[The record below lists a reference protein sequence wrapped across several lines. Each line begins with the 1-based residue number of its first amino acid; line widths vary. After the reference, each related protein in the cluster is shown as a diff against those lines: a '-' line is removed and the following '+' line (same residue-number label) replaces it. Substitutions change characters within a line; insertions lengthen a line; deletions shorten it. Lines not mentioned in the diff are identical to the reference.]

1 MSRLAASMHMS
12 TQAEYLSGVTI
23 LCASLLLRTVALV
36 SPVGIFRDVVGVFAV
51 LLLFAGVGVLAVG
64 FVHSILR
71 NRDRERPDVARPMSS
86 ATTLALGAVVGVALG
101 CTIGAVYDGA
111 LPVALGTAIGAG
123 VGVAAASRWRE
134 REHLPH

>member
-12 TQAEYLSGVTI
+12 TQAEYLSGVAI
-23 LCASLLLRTVALV
+23 LCASLLLRAVALV

-71 NRDRERPDVARPMSS
+71 NRDRERPDVTRPMSS

-111 LPVALGTAIGAG
+111 LPVALRTAIGAG
-123 VGVAAASRWRE
+123 VGVAAAYRWLE